1 MPEAGDDG
9 GELRVPLWVR
19 PGSAA
24 EQGGI
29 CGAARWRMCPLLC
42 WNGTVPQ
49 LQTPPAAGAVSLTVQ
64 KNNNLRLL
72 GMQKE

>member
-1 MPEAGDDG
+1 MMVESLGFPQ
-9 GELRVPLWVR
+9 RVR

-42 WNGTVPQ
+42 WNGAVPR
-49 LQTPPAAGAVSLTVQ
+49 LQTPPAAGAVSLTDQ
-64 KNNNLRLL
+64 KNNNLRVL